1 MGTVLH
7 DSVLGEGPDVVLLH
21 GLFGQGGN
29 LGRIARGL
37 QEAYRVHS
45 PDLPDHGHSPWSDSP
60 SISGYVEAVADW
72 MLERHIPRAHFVGHS
87 LGGKIAMGL
96 ALAHPA
102 LVDRLVVIDI
112 APVAYSPSHDDVLAG
127 LAAVTAAQC
136 RSRAEADAVLKAH
149 IPESGVRQFLLMS
162 LMRTGQHN
170 LMDWRL
176 NREGLTRCYPR
187 LLEALEEA
195 TPFDGE
201 SLLIRGGDSGYV
213 KDDDMA
219 VVERMFPHAK
229 LLTLAGASH
238 WVHADK
244 PTELNEALLSFL
256 S

>member
-29 LGRIARGL
+29 LGSIARGL

-45 PDLPDHGHSPWSDSP
+45 PDLPDHGHSRWSDSP
-60 SISGYVEAVADW
+60 SIPGYVEAVADW
-72 MLERHIPRAHFVGHS
+72 MLERHISRAHFVGHS

-112 APVAYSPSHDDVLAG
+112 APVAYMPSHNEVLEG

-136 RSRAEADAVLKAH
+136 RSRTEADAVLKAYL
-149 IPESGVRQFLLMS
+149 PEAGVRQFLLMS
-162 LMRTGQHN
+162 LMRTGQN
-170 LMDWRL
+170 NRMDWRL
-176 NREGLTRCYPR
+176 NREGLTRCYAR
-187 LLEALEEA
+187 LLEGLEEN

-201 SLLIRGGDSGYV
+201 TLLVRGEDSDYV

-219 VVERMFPHAK
+219 VVARMFPHSN
-229 LLTLAGASH
+229 LVTLAGAGH
-238 WVHADK
+238 WVHADQ
-244 PTELNEALLSFL
+244 PDQLSEALLSFL
-256 S
+256 N